1 MYLKRGVCIGFD
13 TYFNGFSIDKWKK
26 YTILDQLSLRLMLQG
41 NVKVTLISRQKLH
54 EHMIEK
60 IWGESVLCAKEPQEF
75 QFAYPLENARGML
88 AFRITAME
96 DGCIVFLTNGA
107 YCSDLAQ
114 ENLRDVKIGVG
125 ICTFQREAY
134 IKRSLHTL
142 REEILEQTDCQLHGR
157 LEVFIADNGRTLDI
171 QALESDHIHLFANQN
186 LGGAGGF
193 TRCMIEMRKRQSHSG
208 ITHVLLMDD
217 DIMIEPE
224 SLVRTYML
232 LALAKPEYQDMFV
245 GGSMLRL
252 DQQTVQVEAGAV
264 WNDGELDSLKR
275 GLDLRSCEACL
286 YNEIEEYAQFHAWWY
301 CCFPLH
307 IVTAGNLPLPLFIRG
322 DDVEYG
328 LRNLK
333 HLVMLN
339 GICV

>member
-186 LGGAGGF
+186 LGGAG
-193 TRCMIEMRKRQSHSG
+193 
-208 ITHVLLMDD
+208 
-217 DIMIEPE
+217 
-224 SLVRTYML
+224 
-232 LALAKPEYQDMFV
+232 
-245 GGSMLRL
+245 
-252 DQQTVQVEAGAV
+252 
-264 WNDGELDSLKR
+264 
-275 GLDLRSCEACL
+275 
-286 YNEIEEYAQFHAWWY
+286 
-301 CCFPLH
+301 
-307 IVTAGNLPLPLFIRG
+307 
-322 DDVEYG
+322 
-328 LRNLK
+328 
-333 HLVMLN
+333 
-339 GICV
+339 